1 MIDTLIAKAPIP
13 DPILRFG
20 IKHLIGQ
27 KKKEVDQKF
36 SAQPETQL
44 KQYTDELKNM
54 PIAIQTEKANE
65 QHYEVPYEFYLKV
78 LGKHLKYSCCS
89 WEKATTLDE
98 AEAEMLE
105 LYLQRADIQDGQEV
119 LDLGCGWGSFT
130 LYAAAKFPK
139 TNFTALSNSSSQKE
153 YIMGQA
159 KKLGLTNV
167 NVITANIVN
176 YEHEEKAFD
185 RVVSIEMMEHM
196 KNYKLLF
203 EKISRWLKDEGKMFI
218 HIFVHKQGA
227 YAYEVKNATDWM
239 SKYFFSGGMM
249 PADQLFYNFQDD
261 LKVEKQWQVNGQH
274 YQKTSRAW
282 LDKMDASKNDV
293 LKMFEKTYGAGE
305 GQKWVRYWRVFFM
318 ACEELFGFNQGN
330 EWYVSHYLFK
340 K

>member
-1 MIDTLIAKAPIP
+1 MLDTIIAKAPIP
-13 DPILRFG
+13 DSILRFG

-27 KKKEVDQKF
+27 KKKEVDNGF
-36 SAQPETQL
+36 SKDSEKQLRHYANQL
-44 KQYTDELKNM
+44 KGM
-54 PIAIQTEKANE
+54 PIAVQTQDANE
-65 QHYEVPYEFYLKV
+65 QHYEVPYEFYLLV

-89 WEKATTLDE
+89 WDNAQTLDE

-105 LYLQRADIQDGQEV
+105 TYLKRADIQDGQDV

-139 TNFTALSNSSSQKE
+139 TKFTALSNSSSQKE

-159 KKLGLTNV
+159 KKRGLLNV

-196 KNYKLLF
+196 KNYQKLF
-203 EKISRWLKDEGKMFI
+203 NKISHWLRDDGKMFV
-218 HIFVHKQGA
+218 HIFVNKKGA
-227 YAYEVKNATDWM
+227 YPYEVKDSTDWM

-261 LKVEKQWQVNGQH
+261 LKIENQWQVNGQH
-274 YQKTSRAW
+274 YEKTSRAW
-282 LDKMDASKNDV
+282 LDKMDSSKEEI
-293 LKMFEKTYGAGE
+293 LKIFEKTYGKGE
-305 GQKWVRYWRVFFM
+305 GLKWLRYWRVFFM
-318 ACEELFGFNQGN
+318 ACEELFAYDQGR
-330 EWYVSHYLFK
+330 EWYVSHYLLK